1 MGARVDG
8 RQGKGPVRMR
18 DGAAPP
24 EGGGERRALVSPAVR
39 RLVGRIPVVLIIGGL
54 AFGMAAPPG
63 CTAAPFFAAAP
74 PAAAPLSSLRT
85 TALTALAA
93 TLGEIWTVLYRGA
106 AQTRGAEVTEI
117 VLVLAVSLLALAINR
132 VVRAGGGHPAAV
144 QEAAAAQRAVLP
156 MPPARLAGFAVAARY
171 RGARA
176 ASGTGGDLYAAQD
189 TPHGVRLI
197 VGDVRG
203 KGLPAVASAMTVL
216 GAFREAADQE
226 TTLEAVAA
234 RLERALERE
243 RERCDGPDRSED
255 FATALLAELPA
266 GEPSVLRVLN
276 RGHPAPLLLAPDGGL
291 RELLPAE
298 PGLPLGMSGVGSRPG
313 RPDETFFP
321 AGALLLFFTD
331 GVTAA
336 RDLFGRCYH
345 PPGRLR
351 GGRFPGPDVLLDTLI
366 EDVTRHTGG
375 EPADDV
381 ALLAVQRPMGE

>member
-1 MGARVDG
+1 
-8 RQGKGPVRMR
+8 MR

-24 EGGGERRALVSPAVR
+24 EGGGERRAPVSPAVR
-39 RLVGRIPVVLIIGGL
+39 RLVGRVPVLLIIGGL
-54 AFGMAAPPG
+54 AFGMAAPPS

-74 PAAAPLSSLRT
+74 PVAAPLSSLRT

-93 TLGEIWTVLYRGA
+93 TLGEIWTVVYRGA
-106 AQTRGAEVTEI
+106 GPSRGAAVTEI
-117 VLVLAVSLLALAINR
+117 ALVLAISLLALALHR
-132 VVRAGGGHPAAV
+132 VVRAGGHPAAV

-156 MPPARLAGFAVAARY
+156 TPPARLAGFAVAARY

-176 ASGTGGDLYAAQD
+176 ASGTGGDLYAVQD

-226 TTLEAVAA
+226 ASLEAVAE

-243 RERCDGPDRSED
+243 RERGEGPDRSED

-266 GEPSVLRVLN
+266 GDPSVLRVLN

-298 PGLPLGMSGVGSRPG
+298 PGLPLGMSAVGGRTG

-321 AGALLLFFTD
+321 AGALLLCFTD
-331 GVTAA
+331 GVSAA
-336 RDLFGRCYH
+336 RDLFGRSYH

-351 GGRFPGPDVLLDTLI
+351 GGRFPGPDVLLDTLV

-375 EPADDV
+375 EPADDL

>member
-1 MGARVDG
+1 
-8 RQGKGPVRMR
+8 MR

-24 EGGGERRALVSPAVR
+24 EGGGERRAPESPAVR
-39 RLVGRIPVVLIIGGL
+39 RLVGRVPLLLIIGGL

-74 PAAAPLSSLRT
+74 PVAAPLSSLRT

-93 TLGEIWTVLYRGA
+93 TFGEIWTVVYRGA
-106 AQTRGAEVTEI
+106 APSRGAAVTEV
-117 VLVLAVSLLALAINR
+117 VLVLAVSLLALALHR
-132 VVRAGGGHPAAV
+132 VVRAGGHPAAV

-156 MPPARLAGFAVAARY
+156 TPPARLAVAARY

-176 ASGTGGDLYAAQD
+176 ASGTGGDLYAVQD

-226 TTLEAVAA
+226 ASLEAVAE

-243 RERCDGPDRSED
+243 RERGEGPDRSED
-255 FATALLAELPA
+255 FTTALLAELPA

-298 PGLPLGMSGVGSRPG
+298 PGLPLGMSAVGGRTG

-321 AGALLLFFTD
+321 AGALLLCFTD
-331 GVTAA
+331 GVSAA
-336 RDLFGRCYH
+336 RDLFGRSYH

-351 GGRFPGPDVLLDTLI
+351 GGRFPGPDVLLDTLV

-375 EPADDV
+375 EPADDL

>member
-1 MGARVDG
+1 
-8 RQGKGPVRMR
+8 MR
-18 DGAAPP
+18 DGAAPS
-24 EGGGERRALVSPAVR
+24 EGGGERRAPVSPAVR
-39 RLVGRIPVVLIIGGL
+39 RLVGRVPALLIIGGL

-93 TLGEIWTVLYRGA
+93 TLGEIWTVVYRGA
-106 AQTRGAEVTEI
+106 APSRGAAVTEI
-117 VLVLAVSLLALAINR
+117 VLVLAVSLLALAIHR
-132 VVRAGGGHPAAV
+132 VVRAGGSPEAV
-144 QEAAAAQRAVLP
+144 REAAAAQRAVLP
-156 MPPARLAGFAVAARY
+156 TPPARLAGFAVAARY

-176 ASGTGGDLYAAQD
+176 ASGTGGDLYAVQD

-226 TTLEAVAA
+226 TSLEAVAG

-243 RERCDGPDRSED
+243 RERGGEGPDRSED

-298 PGLPLGMSGVGSRPG
+298 PGLPLGMSAVGSRPG

-321 AGALLLFFTD
+321 AGALLLCFTD
-331 GVTAA
+331 GVSAA
-336 RDLFGRCYH
+336 RDLFGRSYH

-375 EPADDV
+375 EPADDL